1 VDQLEDPDAFVT
13 QVQRL
18 YAHKEESSS
27 DVLKFKD
34 GRVFERYS
42 QPHEVKGKI
51 VGRVW
56 SFRDMTERA
65 HAEDQQTHLLDQL
78 EQKNQELKEFAYIVS
93 HDLKAPLRGVKVIAD
108 WIAQDYGDK
117 LDDDGK
123 EQINLLVSRVDR
135 MRDLIDGVLQYSRIG
150 RAEEKNSDVNLNHLV
165 TEIIDG
171 IAPPETLRIHVEE
184 DLPVV
189 HCEPTRIMQVLQ
201 NLISNAVKYM
211 DKPEGRIT
219 IGCEDQGTCWRFG
232 VSDNGPGIDSQYFE
246 SIFRMFQTLAP
257 RDQFEST
264 GVGLA
269 VVKRIV
275 EMYGGSIWVEST
287 VGQGSTFYFTLPKA
301 AVAPERPEA
310 LSAGTTS

>member
-1 VDQLEDPDAFVT
+1 
-13 QVQRL
+13 
-18 YAHKEESSS
+18 
-27 DVLKFKD
+27 
-34 GRVFERYS
+34 
-42 QPHEVKGKI
+42 
-51 VGRVW
+51 
-56 SFRDMTERA
+56 MTERA